1 MQVRLSENY
10 VDLSPEA
17 ERARL
22 WKLAQRIADEGL
34 RPGES
39 VPQFVMTM
47 VDRVRYG
54 DQIARA
60 A

>member
-1 MQVRLSENY
+1 MPASLTDNY

-39 VPQFVMTM
+39 VPQFVRAM
-47 VDRVRYG
+47 VDRLHAG
-54 DQIARA
+54 DRIVRA